1 MPLSTPCLT
10 QSTAAQ
16 GMAAL
21 IYTVEMRHREVVAQ
35 LVEVAE
41 PGLKPISVK
50 YRSWQRNSLSEQG

>member
-1 MPLSTPCLT
+1 
-10 QSTAAQ
+10 
-16 GMAAL
+16 MAAL